1 MIPSLTILILSC
13 IILIAVVITGPSVTI
28 KGKSISIY
36 PIPPLLGAIIIL
48 STKLLPMEE
57 FVNGLFSKDAINPVK
72 ILVLFISM
80 TMLSIFLDEIGF
92 FKYMAAFILSKAGG
106 SQRKLFACLYLL
118 VSVLTVF
125 TSNDIIIL
133 TFTPFICHFAKHAK
147 IDPMPY
153 LFGEFV
159 AANTWSMALIIGN
172 PTNVYLASSNGI
184 EFLEYTSIMA
194 VPTLI
199 AGATAFFM
207 LMLLF
212 QKKLSEDIKS
222 VSLSEKIEDKGGLII
237 GLIHLGLCT
246 IMLVISSYV
255 ELEMWRI
262 SLSFA
267 GSLFL
272 VVLIYRLVQKKKPT
286 ALLMCLKRAPW
297 ELIPFVL
304 SMFVFVLTM
313 KHYAITEEIC
323 LLFGERHAILKY
335 GLGSF
340 LSANIINNIPMSVFF
355 SAIIENISDSIRNL
369 AIYATVIG
377 SNLGAFFTPIGALA
391 GIMWSNI
398 LKRHE
403 VKFSF
408 FAFIKYGVIISVP
421 ALFAALISLHFML
434 H

>member
-1 MIPSLTILILSC
+1 MVPSLIIASLSC
-13 IILIAVVITGPSVTI
+13 LILIAVVIVCPSVTI

-36 PIPPLLGAIIIL
+36 PIPPLVGAIL
-48 STKLLPMEE
+48 LLLLGKLPMGE
-57 FVNGLFSKDAINPVK
+57 FVDGLFSSDAINPVK

-106 SQRKLFACLYLL
+106 SQKRLFVCLYLL

-153 LFGEFV
+153 LFAEFV
-159 AANTWSMALIIGN
+159 AANTWSMMLIIGN
-172 PTNVYLASSNGI
+172 PTNVYLASSSGI
-184 EFLEYTSIMA
+184 SFMHYISVMA
-194 VPTLI
+194 LPTLG
-199 AGATAFFM
+199 AG
-207 LMLLF
+207 LMSLLALFLLF
-212 QKKLSEDIKS
+212 QKKLSTDIQS
-222 VSLSEKIEDKGGLII
+222 VSLSESINDKGGLII

-246 IMLVISSYV
+246 IMLVISSYIP
-255 ELEMWRI
+255 LEMWSI
-262 SLSFA
+262 SLIFA

-272 VVLIYRLVQKKKPT
+272 TVAIYRLVQKKKPS

-313 KHYAITEEIC
+313 RHYHVTGEIAT
-323 LLFGERHAILKY
+323 LFGDNHPLLKY

-340 LSANIINNIPMSVFF
+340 VSANIINNIPMSVFF
-355 SAIIENISDSIRNL
+355 SSIIENVHAGIKDV

-408 FAFIKYGVIISVP
+408 FAFIKYGVIISIP
-421 ALFAALISLHFML
+421 ALLAALCVLHFVL
-434 H
+434 

>member
-1 MIPSLTILILSC
+1 MVPSLIIILLSC
-13 IILIAVVITGPSVTI
+13 ILLIAVVIVCPSITI

-36 PIPPLLGAIIIL
+36 PIPPLVGAILIL
-48 STKLLPMEE
+48 CLGKLPLKE
-57 FVNGLFSKDAINPVK
+57 FSAGLFSADAINPVK

-106 SQRKLFACLYLL
+106 SQKKLFVCLYLL

-153 LFGEFV
+153 LFAEFV
-159 AANTWSMALIIGN
+159 AANTWSMMLIIGN
-172 PTNVYLASSNGI
+172 PTNVYLASSNGVS
-184 EFLEYTSIMA
+184 FMHYVSIMSL
-194 VPTLI
+194 PTLG
-199 AGATAFFM
+199 AG
-207 LMLLF
+207 LVSLGVLYLLF
-212 QKKLSEDIKS
+212 RKRLSTDIQS
-222 VSLSEKIEDKGGLII
+222 VSLSETINDKGGLII

-246 IMLVISSYV
+246 ILLVISSY
-255 ELEMWRI
+255 LKIEMWSI
-262 SLSFA
+262 SLIFA

-272 VVLIYRLVQKKKPT
+272 TVAIYRLIQKKKPT

-297 ELIPFVL
+297 KLIPFVL

-313 KHYAITEEIC
+313 RHYHVTKEIAI
-323 LLFGERHAILKY
+323 LFGEKYSLLKY
-335 GLGSF
+335 GIGSF
-340 LSANIINNIPMSVFF
+340 VSANIINNIPMSVFF
-355 SAIIENISDSIRNL
+355 SSIIENVSGSIRDV
-369 AIYATVIG
+369 AVFSTVIG

-408 FAFIKYGVIISVP
+408 FAFIKYGVLISVP
-421 ALFAALISLHFML
+421 ALLAALAML
-434 H
+434 QIVL

>member
-1 MIPSLTILILSC
+1 MVPSLIIASLSC
-13 IILIAVVITGPSVTI
+13 LILIAVVIVCPSVTI

-36 PIPPLLGAIIIL
+36 PIPPLVGAVLLLLLG
-48 STKLLPMEE
+48 KLPMGE
-57 FVNGLFSKDAINPVK
+57 FVDGLFSSDAINPVK

-106 SQRKLFACLYLL
+106 SQKRLFVCLYLL

-153 LFGEFV
+153 LFAEFV
-159 AANTWSMALIIGN
+159 AANTWSMMLIIGN
-172 PTNVYLASSNGI
+172 PTNVYLASSSGI
-184 EFLEYTSIMA
+184 SFMHYISVMA
-194 VPTLI
+194 LPTLG
-199 AGATAFFM
+199 AG
-207 LMLLF
+207 LMSLLALFLLF
-212 QKKLSEDIKS
+212 QKKLSTDIQS
-222 VSLSEKIEDKGGLII
+222 VSLSESINDKGGLII

-246 IMLVISSYV
+246 IMLVISSYIP
-255 ELEMWRI
+255 LEMWSI
-262 SLSFA
+262 SLIFA

-272 VVLIYRLVQKKKPT
+272 TVAIYRLVQKKKPF

-313 KHYAITEEIC
+313 RHYHVTGEIAT
-323 LLFGERHAILKY
+323 LFGDKHPLLKY

-340 LSANIINNIPMSVFF
+340 VSANVINNIPMSVFF
-355 SAIIENISDSIRNL
+355 SSIIENVHAGIKDV

-408 FAFIKYGVIISVP
+408 FAFIKYGVIISIP
-421 ALFAALISLHFML
+421 ALLAALCVLHFVL
-434 H
+434 